1 MPRNPRDAGPGS
13 HRGRQALVHTVLV
26 LGGYGFFG
34 HRIGAALALTPTVKV
49 LLAGRNLDRAIAAAD
64 AMQLPPEHAVAIDT
78 RDVNLA
84 RTLGRLQ
91 VDILINTA
99 GPFQGQDY
107 TVAHA
112 AIEAGCHYVDL
123 ADGREFVA
131 GIDSLD
137 AAARAHGVTVISGAS
152 SVPALSSAVVDR
164 YSAKFQRLD
173 SIQIGISSGARA
185 PGLATVKGIFSYG
198 GKPFPCWQNGT
209 WVREYGWLNLRRHQF
224 PQPLGRRW
232 LGSCDIPDL
241 ELFPRRYPTVKTVS
255 FQAGFASDFGHLVVW
270 SLAGLVK
277 AGILP
282 SLSDFAAP
290 LNRLSRWIEPIVSD
304 QGGMFVTLAGQG
316 WDQSPVTITWNLL
329 AQNNHGPHI
338 PCGAAIALARKI
350 ACGDQLPTGAMSC
363 MGLLTVDEFLEPL
376 RDLSIREIVE

>member
-1 MPRNPRDAGPGS
+1 MR
-13 HRGRQALVHTVLV
+13 TVLV

-34 HRIGAALALTPTVKV
+34 HRIGEALALTPTVRV

-84 RTLGRLQ
+84 RTLNRLGAN
-91 VDILINTA
+91 ILINTA

-107 TVAHA
+107 TVARA

-123 ADGREFVA
+123 ADGRQFVA
-131 GIDSLD
+131 GIASLD
-137 AAARAHGVTVISGAS
+137 ASARAHGVTVISGAS

-164 YSAKFQRLD
+164 YRTKFQRLD

-185 PGLATVKGIFSYG
+185 PGLATVKAVFSYC

-209 WVREYGWLNLRRHQF
+209 WVSEYGWLNLRRHQF
-224 PQPLGRRW
+224 PRPLGRRC

-255 FQAGFASDFGHLVVW
+255 FQAGFASDLGHLVVW
-270 SLAGLVK
+270 GLAGLVK

-282 SLSDFAAP
+282 SLTVFAAS
-290 LNRLSRWIEPIVSD
+290 LNRISRWIEPIVSE
-304 QGGMFVTLAGQG
+304 QGGMFVTLHGQG
-316 WDQSPVTITWNLL
+316 WDQHPLKITWNLL
-329 AQNNHGPHI
+329 TQKNHGPHI
-338 PCGAAIALARKI
+338 PCGAAIALARKL
-350 ACGDQLPTGAMSC
+350 ASGAQLPAGAMPC

-376 RDLSIREIVE
+376 RDLSIRESVE